1 MEAQE
6 ISVDAKTDDD
16 SFPENSFIRQ
26 WCDNQEAAA
35 QNMGISLQLTGE
47 EIKAHMETAGFQN
60 VEIRAFKIPIGPWP
74 ADKKLKEVGLFQLA
88 GMLEGME
95 ALTLALWTRYLG
107 WDEKEIAVTLA
118 QVRKEWRNPKV
129 HSWWPL

>member
-6 ISVDAKTDDD
+6 ISVDAKTDDN

-26 WCDNQEAAA
+26 WCSNQEAAA
-35 QNMGISLQLTGE
+35 QKMGISLWLTGE
-47 EIKAHMETAGFQN
+47 EIKEHMEAAGFQN
-60 VEIRAFKIPIGPWP
+60 VEIRSYKIPIGPWP
-74 ADKKLKEVGLFQLA
+74 AEKKLKEVGLFQLA

-95 ALTLALWTRYLG
+95 GLTLGLWTRYLG
-107 WDEKEIAVTLA
+107 WSEKEIAVTLA

>member
-6 ISVDAKTDDD
+6 ISVDAKTDDN
-16 SFPENSFIRQ
+16 SLPENSYIKQ

-35 QNMGISLQLTGE
+35 QNMGISLKLTGE
-47 EIKAHMETAGFQN
+47 EIKEHMVSAGFQN
-60 VEIRAFKIPIGPWP
+60 IVVREYKIPIGPWP

-95 ALTLALWTRYLG
+95 ALTLGLWTRYLG
-107 WDEKEIAVTLA
+107 WDEREIAVILA

-129 HSWWPL
+129 HTWWPL